1 LKRIRDSRQEH
12 DIIEFLDVDVLPE
25 PRIDIFCLS
34 NVLDIPLPQEEIES
48 EKQSLRRSA
57 GIGTCCR
64 PARSRSFP
72 CIAAFFSPF
81 SFPNLSTVFAP
92 EESSPARLGAVCQTR

>member
-12 DIIEFLDVDVLPE
+12 NIIEFLDVDVLPE

-48 EKQSLRRSA
+48 AALGRNRNLLKACALKKLSVHR
-57 GIGTCCR
+57 
-64 PARSRSFP
+64 
-72 CIAAFFSPF
+72 CILFAVFFSK
-81 SFPNLSTVFAP
+81 LIHGLCA
-92 EESSPARLGAVCQTR
+92 

>member
-12 DIIEFLDVDVLPE
+12 NIIEFLDVDVLPE

-48 EKQSLRRSA
+48 EK
-57 GIGTCCR
+57 
-64 PARSRSFP
+64 
-72 CIAAFFSPF
+72 
-81 SFPNLSTVFAP
+81 
-92 EESSPARLGAVCQTR
+92 